1 MPERL
6 ERANLLRLGRQ
17 PRQAG
22 VLEHVI
28 EREQAPQEHFI
39 GSDPAV
45 ADVLGPERAVDPA
58 PADPADFP
66 AFQCLVGRQPS
77 LRHGPDEPKSLPAID
92 P

>member
-1 MPERL
+1 MPSAC
-6 ERANLLRLGRQ
+6 ERADLLQLGRE

-22 VLEHVI
+22 VLEHVV
-28 EREQAPQEHFI
+28 EREQAPHEHFI
-39 GSDPAV
+39 GSGPAV
-45 ADVLGPERAVDPA
+45 AEVFGAERAVDPA

-66 AFQCLVGRQPS
+66 AFQCLVRRQPS